1 MRILLTGGSGFIG
14 RHVLRALEAEKH
26 EIVLTT
32 RRSGVDFSKMQSADD
47 WMALLDGVDVVI
59 NCVGII
65 VETSTQTFADIHV
78 HAPSALFH
86 ACVRAGVKRV
96 IQISALGADE
106 QAFTPYQLSKRAAD
120 EVLRHLPVEWFV
132 IRPSLVYGE
141 GGASAALFERLA
153 NLPLIPLLGQGRQQ
167 IQPVHVDDLVETV
180 MRCLLAT
187 PAHRTLDVVGAYPV
201 SFVEWLQTIRRACG
215 KRKAPT
221 LPIPFSFVLISARWL
236 RFLIPLSHPDNIRM
250 LQRGNVADVLPLA
263 GFLGHMP
270 RSVEA
275 FR

>member
-1 MRILLTGGSGFIG
+1 MKILLTGGSGFIG

-26 EIVLTT
+26 EIVLAT

-47 WMALLDGVDVVI
+47 WMTLLNGVDVVI

-96 IQISALGADE
+96 IHISALGADE
-106 QAFTPYQLSKRAAD
+106 LAFTPYQSSKRAGD

-132 IRPSLVYGE
+132 LRPSLVYGE
-141 GGASAALFERLA
+141 GGTSAALFQRLA
-153 NLPLIPLLGQGRQQ
+153 GLPLIPLLGHGSQWV
-167 IQPVHVDDLVETV
+167 QPVHVDDLVETV
-180 MRCLLAT
+180 MRCLRAH
-187 PAHRTLDVVGAYPV
+187 PAHRTLDVVGAYPIR
-201 SFVEWLQTIRRACG
+201 FVEWLQAMRQARG

-221 LPIPFSFVLISARWL
+221 LAIPFSFVLFNARWL

-263 GFLGHMP
+263 EFLGHMP

-275 FR
+275 F